1 MQSFVRLL
9 TTLVFDYFL
18 EFEKSNAM
26 NMATQNP
33 FELGKSLHNLTLGNA
48 WAEDKADPNMTM
60 LAAQTSD
67 ALGSQPAS

>member
-26 NMATQNP
+26 NLANQNSI
-33 FELGKSLHNLTLGNA
+33 GMDKSLHQLTLGNA
-48 WAEDKADPNMTM
+48 WTDPEPDHNMTII
-60 LAAQTSD
+60 AANTTTD
-67 ALGSQPAS
+67 ALDS